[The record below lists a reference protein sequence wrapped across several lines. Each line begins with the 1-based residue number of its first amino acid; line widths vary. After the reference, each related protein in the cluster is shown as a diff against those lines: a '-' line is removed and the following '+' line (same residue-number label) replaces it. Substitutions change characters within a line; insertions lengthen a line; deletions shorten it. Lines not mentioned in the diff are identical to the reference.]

1 MKKIVLVLAALALV
15 ASGVFAQAKPV
26 FDSKSRAYIPEAGA
40 KIRIGVDNDKWGA
53 AIVDL
58 WNAKYP
64 DKKGM
69 VDFVNTPSTNS
80 ADLPTQ
86 QQGEAPDVLMV
97 IDGET
102 LRNTQSLMAI
112 DNSMATF
119 AKAVIQEPFLSS
131 TNPGKDMKY
140 VPASYNGLTF
150 AWNKTMMEA
159 LKLDTKDSNKDNLP
173 DAFDTWEE
181 IFALSAKWAKG
192 PRPQYDGKPVNIVFP
207 WSVNNTWGVYSALT
221 AGGWQIFAEANPL
234 KPGYEKPTF
243 KAGLEFLKAASDA
256 MTLVEANGAKTP
268 GAAAGW
274 KFDDYLA
281 GALSPFGMVGTWMDV
296 NAAETKGG
304 FDLIFSKMPTW
315 KGKTL
320 APYVS
325 TKGFIINGFTKYPSA
340 AHELLR
346 LIYTKEGMQAMV
358 DNTSYIPSLKAKAPS
373 TPVYKNDEN
382 KVQMGGAFAT
392 SHPEPVIL
400 LPNNKAKRALD
411 VYYNITLDQI
421 YADVWDGKLSP
432 ADAQKKVVD
441 LAGKWIAENNK

>member
-1 MKKIVLVLAALALV
+1 MKKIVLVFAALALV
-15 ASGVFAQAKPV
+15 ASGAFGQAKPV
-26 FDSKSRAYIPEAGA
+26 WDAKAKAYVPEAGA
-40 KIRIGVDNDKWGA
+40 KIRIGVDSDKWGA
-53 AIVDL
+53 AIVEL

-69 VDFVNTPSTNS
+69 VDFVNTPSSNS

-112 DNSMATF
+112 DNSLAAY
-119 AKAVIQEPFLSS
+119 AKAVIQEPFMSS
-131 TNPGKDMKY
+131 VNQGKDLKY
-140 VPASYNGLTF
+140 IPASYNGLAF
-150 AWNKTMMEA
+150 SWNKTMMEA
-159 LKLDTKDSNKDNLP
+159 LKLDTKDANKDNLP

-192 PRPQYDGKPVNIVFP
+192 PRPEYMGKPVTITFP
-207 WSVNNTWGVYSALT
+207 WSVNNTWGVYSALS
-221 AGGWQIFAEANPL
+221 AGGWKIFEEANPL
-234 KPGYEKPTF
+234 KPGYEKAAF
-243 KAGLEFLKAASDA
+243 RAGLEFLKAASDA
-256 MTLVEANGAKTP
+256 SQMVEANGTKTP

-281 GALSPFGMVGTWMDV
+281 GSLSPFGMVGTWMDV
-296 NAAETKGG
+296 NGAEAKGG
-304 FDLIFSKMPTW
+304 MDLIFGKMPTW
-315 KGKTL
+315 KGKVPSPFVT
-320 APYVS
+320 
-325 TKGFIINGFTKYPSA
+325 TKGFILNGFSKYPSA

-358 DNTSYIPSLKAKAPS
+358 DETSYIPSLKAKAPN

-382 KVQMGGAFAT
+382 KVQMGAAFAT
-392 SHPEPVIL
+392 SYPEPVIL

-421 YADVWDGKLSP
+421 YADVWDGKLTP
-432 ADAQKKVVD
+432 ADAQKKTVD
-441 LAGKWIAENNK
+441 LAAKWIAENNK